1 MVAVLVGEKH
11 GIEAPGFD
19 PHVQEAEGDLLRG
32 KPGIDQ
38 HAGASGLDD
47 RCIATAAAAENRKT
61 HGRISRGIAGV
72 AKFQSAATWHLE
84 LPARTGELGPM
95 DAVARGKQVIEMET
109 AALQAMHDRLD
120 SRFALAVAMLLE
132 AVGQRGKIVVVG
144 IGKSGNIGHKIAAT
158 LNSTGSTAVVL
169 NSQNALHGDLGLLSD
184 GDAVIAL
191 SYSGETAEL
200 LDLLPHL
207 RRFQVKLIAMTGR
220 GDSMLARHS
229 DVVLDTSVEREACPL
244 NLAPTSSSTA
254 MLVMGDALAMALLEA
269 RGFTEEQFA
278 RFHPG
283 GALGR
288 ALLTRVADIMRAG
301 DSLARVGEDALVRDA
316 LAAMTTARSGACLV
330 VAADGTLAGIFT
342 HGDFARAYQRDVEV
356 GLRPVADLM
365 TRRPVSV
372 RADDLAAEAV
382 RTIGSHRIDD
392 VVVLDAGGRPVG
404 LIDTQ
409 DLARLKII

>member
-1 MVAVLVGEKH
+1 
-11 GIEAPGFD
+11 
-19 PHVQEAEGDLLRG
+19 
-32 KPGIDQ
+32 
-38 HAGASGLDD
+38 
-47 RCIATAAAAENRKT
+47 
-61 HGRISRGIAGV
+61 
-72 AKFQSAATWHLE
+72 
-84 LPARTGELGPM
+84 M
-95 DAVARGKQVIEMET
+95 DAVTRGKQVIEMET

-120 SRFALAVAMLLE
+120 ARFGSAVEILKK
-132 AVGQRGKIVVVG
+132 AVENRGKIVVVG

-184 GDAVIAL
+184 GDAVVAL

-207 RRFQVKLIAMTGR
+207 RRFEVRLIGMTGR
-220 GDSMLARHS
+220 PDSTLGRHS

-288 ALLTRVADIMRAG
+288 ALLTRVSDIMRAG
-301 DSLARVGEDALVRDA
+301 TSLAHVDEHASVSGA

-330 VAADGTLAGIFT
+330 LRADGRLAGIFT
-342 HGDFARAYQRDVEV
+342 HGDFARAYQQDIEV
-356 GLRPVADLM
+356 GNRPVAELM
-365 TRRPVSV
+365 TRQPVSV

-382 RTIGSHRIDD
+382 RTISSHRIDD
-392 VVVLDAGGRPVG
+392 VVVLDADDRPVG

-409 DLARLKII
+409 DLARLKIV